1 MIKIIGPRD
10 KREATAINTTSHS
23 AEDWSSGL
31 SPFKLGP
38 VPLYDNHTAQ
48 IFENAWQFAKLYPEH
63 ADSRGEP
70 TPAYWTWAKRGWNSQ
85 RAYRYPLGKGR
96 RLLCSLWNGQRLDY
110 IAARKQIYLPLYQA
124 AVAHTPAYQR
134 LEATYRRNRSITLFD
149 FDGYDHTSLNMTLA
163 DVVNCPTRIC
173 GHSFI
178 LAMMLT
184 YGADFKLTDLQNST
198 PPSVPTLLIHP
209 IRVVNIKTFQGG
221 PPEYIGRPM
230 PGHTGSPLGN
240 PFKVKPWGPY
250 ERNESVLVHYRAWL
264 WKEMQKR
271 SGPVYR
277 ELIRLALIA
286 QTGPLNLAC
295 WCAPETC
302 HGEVIRNAIIY
313 LIQHG
318 VAA

>member
-10 KREATAINTTSHS
+10 KRDPTAIDTTSRS
-23 AEDWSSGL
+23 ADEWSSGL

-38 VPLYDNHTAQ
+38 LFLYDNHTAQ

-63 ADSRGEP
+63 ADSQGEP
-70 TPAYWTWAKRGWNSQ
+70 TPAYWTWAERGWNSQ

-96 RLLCSLWNGQRLDY
+96 RPLCSLWNGQRLDY
-110 IAARKQIYLPLYQA
+110 IAARKRIYLPLYQA
-124 AVAHTPAYQR
+124 TVAHTPAYRQ
-134 LEATYRRNRSITLFD
+134 LETTYRRNRSVTLFD
-149 FDGYDHTSLNMTLA
+149 FDGYDHASLDMTLA
-163 DVVNCPTRIC
+163 DVLDCPERIC
-173 GHSFI
+173 GHAFI

-184 YGADFKLTDLQNST
+184 YGADFKLTDLESSPASN
-198 PPSVPTLLIHP
+198 PTRLIHP
-209 IRVVNIKTFQGG
+209 ITVVNIKTFQGSAQ
-221 PPEYIGRPM
+221 YIGRPM
-230 PGHTGSPLGN
+230 PGRTGSPLGN
-240 PFKVKPWGPY
+240 PFKIKPWGPY

-271 SGPVYR
+271 SGDVYR

-302 HGEVIRNAIIY
+302 HGEVIKNAITY
-313 LIQHG
+313 LLQRG